1 MQKKKVLKKKTRM
14 SIIKKLLTT
23 FKELSKG
30 KDSKKVEESV
40 RKASKA
46 LAKGLEAVQQQKS
59 KSVKKKITRRKQKA

>member
-59 KSVKKKITRRKQKA
+59 KSVKKKITRHKQKV

>member
-59 KSVKKKITRRKQKA
+59 KSVKKKITRRKQKV